1 MGHTHTHTHTHQTQ
15 YNVAKDLAKDREW
28 AQVPPIITTLIEQ
41 FRSHG
46 AKGQKEGQLLYQA
59 AKLALA
65 AGRETE
71 QEDWGEEMK
80 NMAYNTLRDSNN
92 TRWFKH
98 MEEVIPARVSAAGV
112 GAADAA
118 ATIRDLCI

>member
-1 MGHTHTHTHTHQTQ
+1 MWIETQQRQ
-15 YNVAKDLAKDREW
+15 YNVAQELAKDREW
-28 AQVPPIITTLIEQ
+28 AQVPPIITTLIKQ

-46 AKGQKEGQLLYQA
+46 AKGFKEGKLLYA
-59 AKLALA
+59 TAKLALA
-65 AGRETE
+65 AGRQTN

-98 MEEVIPARVSAAGV
+98 MEKVIPGCVSPAGV